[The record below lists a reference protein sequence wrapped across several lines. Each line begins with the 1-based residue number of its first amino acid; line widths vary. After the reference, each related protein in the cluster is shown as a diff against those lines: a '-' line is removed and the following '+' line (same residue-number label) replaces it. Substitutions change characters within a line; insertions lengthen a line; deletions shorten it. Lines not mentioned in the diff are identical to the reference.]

1 LAFGYLKFFL
11 LLFGQF
17 KILHTFVSQLNPTIM
32 KKTLLFILA
41 IAGASA
47 FAQNTSDT
55 LFFTF
60 KTHHSE
66 DYMQILLMKG
76 EFYDMGLVKGV
87 LYEFKKKDEMI
98 FALPLDRPLTAPL
111 MIYPEANHVEKYGD
125 LWKTERWA
133 KMMADEKKGL

>member
-1 LAFGYLKFFL
+1 MKMA
-11 LLFGQF
+11 LLFA
-17 KILHTFVSQLNPTIM
+17 
-32 KKTLLFILA
+32 LA

-47 FAQNTSDT
+47 FAQNTTDT

-66 DYMQILLMKG
+66 DYMQIPLMKG
-76 EFYDMGLVKGV
+76 EFFDMGLVKGV

-111 MIYPEANHVEKYGD
+111 MIYLEANHVEKYGV
-125 LWKTERWA
+125 LWKSERWA
-133 KMMADEKKGL
+133 KMMEDEEKKPRRRKSNI